1 MDNDI
6 LTNTTIDDVILEAVD
21 NTKILSNLSKGITQ
35 SSTKYR
41 WNYLRSFY

>member
-35 SSTKYR
+35 FTKYR